1 LTTTLCAEF
10 QFEVVKLKLS
20 VFEVEPFTLKIVPS
34 PRSVLANVKVT
45 LAVGALLRR
54 TVKF

>member
-1 LTTTLCAEF
+1 MTTTLCAEF
-10 QFEVVKLKLS
+10 QFEVVKVTLS

-34 PRSVLANVKVT
+34 PVSVLSSVKVT

-54 TVKF
+54 IVKF

>member
-1 LTTTLCAEF
+1 M
-10 QFEVVKLKLS
+10 S

-34 PRSVLANVKVT
+34 PVSVLASVKVT

-54 TVKF
+54 TVKLASPPFSSVSLETALT